1 MTGQRAPL
9 ASVALIS
16 SAALAYEI
24 LLMRLFSIVQWHHF
38 AYMIISLALLG
49 FGASGTFISLARNTV
64 AARFEVIYLGSAT
77 LFAVSS
83 LACFLIASR
92 FPFYPD
98 AMLFDPA
105 QWIILVTTYLLL
117 ALPFFFAANVIGLA
131 FTRFPRNITYVYA
144 SDLIGAGVGSVGVI
158 LLLFL
163 VLPMTA
169 LKLIA
174 TLGFL
179 AAAAAAYEFRLGIRP
194 AAAVGVLVAALW
206 LLPVSPQT
214 LHVSQYKALSQAL
227 RIPGTSIEVESSS
240 PLGLVTA
247 LTSRQVPLRHAPGL
261 SLAAD
266 AELPEQIGLF
276 TDADNLSVINR
287 FDGTVAG
294 LDYLDQLTTAL
305 PYHLS
310 SPRNVLVLGAG
321 GGTDVLQ
328 AVINDVEHVDAVEL
342 NPDIVKL
349 LRNQYGEFSGHI
361 YDDARVD
368 VHIAEARGFVAR
380 SKTPYDLMVISLL
393 DAYGAS
399 AAGLYALSENY
410 LYTVEALE
418 QYFSALS
425 PGGTLAVSRWVKM
438 PPRDTLKL
446 FATAVESLRRAG
458 FNDPGEHMVLIRGW
472 QTSTLLIRRGS
483 FSDADIATL
492 RSFCEQRLFDLAW
505 YPGMTAEEAN
515 RYNVLRRPLFYEAA
529 RALVGPETGSFIDSY
544 KFNIEPATD
553 DAPYFFHFFRW
564 RVLPEILSL
573 RGQGGLPL
581 LEGGYLVLIVTLLQ
595 AIIAGAVFVLL
606 PVVLPVGR
614 RLTGSHDISRMRV
627 FSYFLLLG
635 LAFLFLEIAFMQKL
649 ILFLSHPLYAAAV
662 VLTAFLVFAGLGSA
676 CGRWLTRRF
685 RAPVVVRAA
694 TLGIAALSLL
704 YHVLLDSLL
713 MPWLATP
720 DAIRIAL
727 TVVLIAPLAW
737 LMGLPFPLALTR
749 LGEQARGLVPWAW
762 AINGCASVVSAVLA
776 TLIAIHF
783 GLRVV
788 VILAALMYAL
798 AGRLFP
804 DGPPVAG
811 RRQVEA
817 MVTK

>member
-9 ASVALIS
+9 VSVALIS
-16 SAALAYEI
+16 SAALGYEI

-64 AARFEVIYLGSAT
+64 AARFEVIYLGSAA

-83 LACFLIASR
+83 LASFLIASR

-117 ALPFFFAANVIGLA
+117 ALPFFFAANLIGLA
-131 FTRFPRNITYVYA
+131 FTRFARNITYVYA

-206 LLPVSPQT
+206 LLPVSQQT
-214 LHVSQYKALSQAL
+214 LHVSQYKGLSQAL
-227 RIPGTSIEVESSS
+227 RIPGTSIEAESSS

-247 LTSRQVPLRHAPGL
+247 LTSREVPFRHAPGL
-261 SLAAD
+261 SLAAVT
-266 AELPEQIGLF
+266 EPPEQIGLF

-305 PYHLS
+305 PFHLS

-328 AVINDVEHVDAVEL
+328 ALTNDVEHVDAVEL
-342 NPDIVKL
+342 NPDIVRL
-349 LRNQYGEFSGHI
+349 LQEQYGEFSGHI
-361 YDDARVD
+361 YENARVD

-380 SKTPYDLMVISLL
+380 SETLYDLMVISLL
-393 DAYGAS
+393 DAY

-425 PGGTLAVSRWVKM
+425 PGGTLAISRWVKM

-458 FNDPGEHMVLIRGW
+458 FDNPGEHMVLIRGW
-472 QTSTLLIRRGS
+472 QTSTLLVRRGA
-483 FSDADIATL
+483 FSDADITAL
-492 RSFCEQRLFDLAW
+492 RTFCQQRLFDLAW
-505 YPGMTAEEAN
+505 YPGMKAEEAN
-515 RYNVLRRPLFYEAA
+515 RYNLLRQPLFYETA
-529 RALVGPETGSFIDSY
+529 RALVGPEARSFIDSY

-564 RVLPEILSL
+564 QVLPEILSL

-581 LEGGYLVLIVTLLQ
+581 LEGGYLVLIATLVQ

-606 PVVLPVGR
+606 PVMLPVGR
-614 RLTGSHDISRMRV
+614 RLADSHGVSRTRV
-627 FSYFLLLG
+627 FTYFLLLG

-676 CGRWLTRRF
+676 CGHWLTRRLP
-685 RAPVVVRAA
+685 AATIVRAA

-704 YHVLLDSLL
+704 YYLLLDSLL
-713 MPWLATP
+713 TPWLATP
-720 DAIRIAL
+720 DAARIAL
-727 TVVLIAPLAW
+727 TVLLIAPLAW

-749 LGEQARGLVPWAW
+749 LGEEARELVPWAW
-762 AINGCASVVSAVLA
+762 AINGCLTVVGSILTVVLSMNLGFAVVMV
-776 TLIAIHF
+776 F
-783 GLRVV
+783 GVMTYFGSF
-788 VILAALMYAL
+788 AALRGL
-798 AGRLFP
+798 PAGAVR
-804 DGPPVAG
+804 
-811 RRQVEA
+811 
-817 MVTK
+817 

>member
-9 ASVALIS
+9 VSVVLIS

-64 AARFEVIYLGSAT
+64 AARFELLYLGSAT

-83 LACFLIASR
+83 LVCFLVASR
-92 FPFYPD
+92 VPFYPE

-131 FTRFPRNITYVYA
+131 FTRFPSNITYIYA
-144 SDLIGAGVGSVGVI
+144 GDLIGAGAGSVGVI

-179 AAAAAAYEFRLGIRP
+179 AAAAAAYELRLGSRI
-194 AAAVGVLVAALW
+194 AAAAGVLATALW
-206 LLPVSPQT
+206 LLPASLQT
-214 LHVSQYKALSQAL
+214 LQVSQYKGLSQAL
-227 RIPGTSIEVESSS
+227 RIPGTSVEMESSS

-247 LTSRQVPLRHAPGL
+247 LSSRQVPLRHAPGL

-266 AELPEQIGLF
+266 VEPPEQIGLF
-276 TDADNLSVINR
+276 TDADNMSVINR
-287 FDGTVAG
+287 FDGSATG
-294 LDYLDQLTTAL
+294 LGYLDQLTTAL

-328 AVINDVEHVDAVEL
+328 ALTNDVEHVDAVEL
-342 NPDIVKL
+342 NPDIVRL
-349 LRNQYGEFSGHI
+349 LQEQYGEFSGRI
-361 YDDARVD
+361 YDNARVD
-368 VHIAEARGFVAR
+368 VHVAEARGFVAR
-380 SKTPYDLMVISLL
+380 SETLYDLMIISLL

-418 QYFSALS
+418 QYVSALA
-425 PGGTLAVSRWVKM
+425 PGGILAVSRWVKM

-446 FATAVESLRRAG
+446 FATAVAALRKAG
-458 FNDPGEHMVLIRGW
+458 IDDPGEHMVLIRGW
-472 QTSTLLIRRGS
+472 QTSTLLIRRGT
-483 FSDADIATL
+483 FSQADIATL
-492 RSFCEQRLFDLAW
+492 RSFSEQRLFDLAW
-505 YPGMTAEEAN
+505 YPGMQAEEAN
-515 RYNVLRRPLFYEAA
+515 RYNVLRQPLFHEAA
-529 RALVGPETGSFIDSY
+529 RALVGPESGSFLDAY
-544 KFNIEPATD
+544 KFNINPATD

-581 LEGGYLVLIVTLLQ
+581 LEGGYLVLIAILVQ

-606 PVVLPVGR
+606 PVMLPVGR
-614 RLTGSHDISRMRV
+614 RLSPSHGMSRIRV
-627 FSYFLLLG
+627 FSYFSLLG

-662 VLTAFLVFAGLGSA
+662 ALTAFLVFAGLGSA

-685 RAPVVVRAA
+685 RASLVVRTA

-704 YHVLLDSLL
+704 YHVVLDSLL
-713 MPWLATP
+713 TPWLATP
-720 DAIRIAL
+720 DAVRIAL
-727 TVVLIAPLAW
+727 TVLLIAPLAW

-749 LGEQARGLVPWAW
+749 LGEQARELVPWAW
-762 AINGCASVVSAVLA
+762 AINGCASVVGVVLA

-783 GLRVV
+783 GLGVV

-804 DGPPVAG
+804 IGTPVAG
-811 RRQVEA
+811 RRQVGA
-817 MVTK
+817 LVT